1 MLLLLLLPVLL
12 LLVLLPVLL
21 LLALLPVLLMLLLS
35 LLTVHMEICTHLL
48 SQKQPLAGK
57 RLMHSHKNPQ
67 RMMDCDLPRA

>member
-21 LLALLPVLLMLLLS
+21 MLLLS
-35 LLTVHMEICTHLL
+35 LLNVHLDFCAHLL

-67 RMMDCDLPRA
+67 CMMDRDFPRA